1 MTLADSFPRRL
12 TKVDSLTRPDH
23 SYLTEGDHCYFLG
36 EYTARKG
43 YAYSATNDLVLNLK
57 KSVDRRGRP
66 EWRHK
71 QNAIREVAAALRA
84 ALGEAIARLTFVPI
98 PPSKAKD
105 DPLYDNRITKM
116 LRAMGTNPPPD
127 VREIVY
133 QSESLDAAHDSDNR
147 PSPADL
153 RRVYRIDGALCEPPP
168 ERIAIVD
175 DVLTTGA
182 HFKAVQLTLAQ
193 TFPTVGIVGLF
204 VARRTPNTTEFEE
217 VFGSS

>member
-23 SYLTEGDHCYFLG
+23 SYLSEGDHCYFLG

-43 YAYSATNDLVLNLK
+43 YAYSATNNLVQNLK
-57 KSVDRRGRP
+57 KTVDRRGKP
-66 EWRHK
+66 EWRYK
-71 QNAIREVAAALRA
+71 RRAIQEVAAALRA
-84 ALGEAIARLTFVPI
+84 ALGETIAGLTFVPI

-105 DPLYDNRITKM
+105 DPLYDDRITRM
-116 LRAMGTNPPPD
+116 LRAMGGNPPPD
-127 VREIVY
+127 VREIIY
-133 QSESLDAAHDSDNR
+133 QSESLSAFHDSDNR
-147 PSPADL
+147 PSPIDL
-153 RRVYRIDGALCEPPP
+153 RRVYRIDDALCTPSP

-182 HFKAVQLTLAQ
+182 HFRAVQLTLKEK
-193 TFPTVGIVGLF
+193 FPAVDIVGLF
-204 VARRTPNTTEFEE
+204 VARRVPNTEEFEE